1 MLFLRGAV
9 CGSIA
14 RMALSLAGLFRRRGA
29 PAVMGVVAEGPR
41 FTRWAAIYFFGYVA
55 LPFLLLCLAADV
67 GLYFL
72 FKNVFN
78 RCYGI
83 LCLFA

>member
-1 MLFLRGAV
+1 
-9 CGSIA
+9 
-14 RMALSLAGLFRRRGA
+14 MALPLARVFRPRRNQ
-29 PAVMGVVAEGPR
+29 PVMGVVAEGPR

-55 LPFLLLCLAADV
+55 APFLSFCLAADI

-72 FKNVFN
+72 FKNVFH

-83 LCLFA
+83 LCLFE